1 MSERVVLAYSGGL
14 DTSVAVR
21 WLIEHEGVEVIAVAV
36 NVGQAADKG
45 GEDWDAIRTRA
56 LAAGAVEA
64 VVIDA
69 RDEMAEHF
77 CVPALAANARYEGK
91 YPLVSALSR
100 PVIVRPP
107 GGAGPGPRGQ
117 RGGPRLHGQGQR
129 PGALRGGRARP
140 GPRPRPSTP
149 RPGSGA

>member
-1 MSERVVLAYSGGL
+1 MSDRVVLAYSGGL

-36 NVGQAADKG
+36 DVGQSADQG
-45 GEDWDAIRTRA
+45 GEDWDAIRARA

-77 CVPALAANARYEGK
+77 CVPALAGQRALRGQVPARLGAVA
-91 YPLVSALSR
+91 PGDRA
-100 PVIVRPP
+100 PP
-107 GGAGPGPRGQ
+107 GGRRRGRTGPTPWRTAA
-117 RGGPRLHGQGQR
+117 P
-129 PGALRGGRARP
+129 ARATTRCASRSACARWP
-140 GPRPRPSTP
+140 PTSTSTP